1 MQTMQRLAGQ
11 GSNSDLYSMSI
22 KTTLNGFRRVCHDS
36 QTSKIS
42 LRLQQKNRLQG
53 SLTEVKNTYS
63 KVKYR

>member
-1 MQTMQRLAGQ
+1 MQTMQRLVGQ

-22 KTTLNGFRRVCHDS
+22 KTTSNGFRRKCHDS
-36 QTSKIS
+36 QTSKTS

-63 KVKYR
+63 KVKYG